1 MIVPRSLRLVTAGP
15 VALPSAALWAVLALT
30 LGGCASARLA
40 AARDGYLQTELE
52 TWVYPRPCG
61 TLWQEVLRQVASA
74 GYSLVGEDRVAAGER
89 PQGSAA
95 NFFSEGYATRSTSDG
110 GLQAASDWNRHWVR
124 YVANGTPSGGGC
136 IVRYTRVTQPDTDDP
151 GKVFSAPDWD
161 MALALLQRIDPPA
174 AARVEAGLPRA
185 AP

>member
-1 MIVPRSLRLVTAGP
+1 VRGRLASTALG
-15 VALPSAALWAVLALT
+15 AFLALA
-30 LGGCASARLA
+30 LGGCASSRLA
-40 AARDGYLQTELE
+40 AARDGYLRAELE
-52 TWVYPRPCG
+52 PWVYPKSCSN
-61 TLWQEVLRQVASA
+61 LWQEVLRQLAIE

-95 NFFSEGYATRSTSDG
+95 SFFSEGYATRTTSDG
-110 GLQAASDWNRHWVR
+110 GLQAASDWNRNWVR

-136 IVRYTRVTQPDTDDP
+136 TVRYTRVTQPDTDDP

-161 MALALLQRIDPPA
+161 MALALLQRLDPPA
-174 AARVEAGLPRA
+174 AARIEAGLPKT